1 MQILCRPDDMMP
13 EALDE
18 NKYVYYIYIILNY
31 EYKRFI
37 SDYFS
42 KHVFVAVFIG
52 VFSSGTYSNSEY

>member
-1 MQILCRPDDMMP
+1 MMP
-13 EALDE
+13 QALDE

-52 VFSSGTYSNSEY
+52 VFNSGTYSNSEY